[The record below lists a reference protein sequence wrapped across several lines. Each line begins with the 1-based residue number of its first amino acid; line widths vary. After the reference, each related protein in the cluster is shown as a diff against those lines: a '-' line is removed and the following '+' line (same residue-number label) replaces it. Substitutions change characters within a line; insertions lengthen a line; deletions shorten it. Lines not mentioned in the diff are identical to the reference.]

1 MWNVLIAV
9 RRVAARSE
17 IHVTR
22 VIIMR
27 QNIANIPADTL
38 SPLGDAATGLETLL
52 TLAAA
57 LDDTPSVS
65 LMVVT

>member
-17 IHVTR
+17 IHATR
-22 VIIMR
+22 VIILR

-38 SPLGDAATGLETLL
+38 SPLGDAATSLETLL
-52 TLAAA
+52 PLAAA
-57 LDDTPSVS
+57 LDDTPSVR